1 MLDPKAA
8 GSTLLGYNGVQSSF
22 RDVSASAEESGRD
35 RGEVLVKTPQNTDRI
50 ARTAMNVVIC
60 RAFLQAVLYPAI
72 GRRR

>member
-35 RGEVLVKTPQNTDRI
+35 RGEVLVNILHSTDRI
-50 ARTAMNVVIC
+50 ARTDRIVRTLINAPVRRISL
-60 RAFLQAVLYPAI
+60 RSVLL
-72 GRRR
+72 